1 MAMAPAGPLCENH
14 AATRIRPLS
23 RHTLAREEFLTM
35 DLNEIIEYLQTVALS
50 VGAEIHSPWFYLQ
63 FGLILTAGGIAFAA
77 DAALQA
83 RVDTTSLAM
92 RWPLPLRR
100 LAHVLVIS
108 LSTIIF
114 AALVIAARLIMS
126 HSTWPSRSY
135 LLVVAAKL
143 ALAWLAIR
151 LVTSVIRNAFLVK
164 LISLSAWLIAALSVI
179 GQLDAAVE
187 ALDSV
192 AIVLGGLRLTPL
204 LVIKLGL
211 LLVIAL
217 WLTNIASNFVESR
230 INRSADLTPSI
241 QVLLVKMIRMGLLVV
256 TVAIALSAVGIN
268 LSALAVF
275 SGAVGVGIGIGLQKI
290 VANFISGIILL
301 ADKSVKPGDLVTIG
315 DSSGRISAM
324 KTRYISVAAGDGREF
339 LIPNEDLVTQKV
351 TNWTYT
357 DKNTLVKVTFSTNY
371 DADPRQVCKLAI
383 EIAASSPRAI
393 KSKAPGCI
401 LTEFAEAGM
410 KFSLTFWI
418 ADPDGMDNVKSDV
431 MLSLWE
437 AFKRE
442 GIKVPYPVREIRVRG
457 GALPV
462 DATMEVSN

>member
-1 MAMAPAGPLCENH
+1 
-14 AATRIRPLS
+14 
-23 RHTLAREEFLTM
+23 M
-35 DLNEIIEYLQTVALS
+35 DLNDVIEYLRTVARS
-50 VGAEIHSPWFYLQ
+50 VGAEISSPFFYLQ
-63 FGLILTAGGIAFAA
+63 FGLILAAAGIAFAA
-77 DAALQA
+77 NAALQA
-83 RVDTTSLAM
+83 RVDNDNLAT
-92 RWPLPLRR
+92 RWPPPLRR
-100 LAHVLVIS
+100 LAHVLVES
-108 LSTIIF
+108 FSTVVF
-114 AALVIAARLIMS
+114 AILVIAARIAMY

-135 LLVVAAKL
+135 MLVVAAKL
-143 ALAWLAIR
+143 ALAWLVIR

-164 LISLSAWLIAALSVI
+164 LISLVAWLIAALSI
-179 GQLDAAVE
+179 INQLDPAID

-192 AIVLGGLRLTPL
+192 SIVLGGLRLTPL

-211 LLVIAL
+211 LLIAAL
-217 WLTNIASNFVESR
+217 WLTNIASNFAESR
-230 INRSADLTPSI
+230 INQSSDLTPSI
-241 QVLLVKMIRMGLLVV
+241 QVLLMKMIRMGLMI
-256 TVAIALSAVGIN
+256 VAIAIALGAVGIN

-275 SGAVGVGIGIGLQKI
+275 SGAVGVGVGIGLQKI

-357 DKNTLVKVTFSTNY
+357 DKNTLVKVNFGTNY
-371 DADPRQVCKLAI
+371 DSDPRQVCKLAA
-383 EIAASSPRAI
+383 EIAATAPRAI
-393 KSKAPGCI
+393 KSKPPGCI
-401 LTEFAEAGM
+401 LTEFAETGM

-418 ADPDGMDNVKSDV
+418 GDPDGMDNVKSEV
-431 MLSLWE
+431 MLALWE

-462 DATMEVSN
+462 DTTVEVPN

>member
-1 MAMAPAGPLCENH
+1 
-14 AATRIRPLS
+14 
-23 RHTLAREEFLTM
+23 M
-35 DLNEIIEYLQTVALS
+35 DLNDIIEYLRTVARS
-50 VGAEIHSPWFYLQ
+50 VGAEISSPFFYLQ
-63 FGLILTAGGIAFAA
+63 FGLILTAAGIAFAA
-77 DAALQA
+77 NKALQA
-83 RVDTTSLAM
+83 RVDNDSLAK
-92 RWPLPLRR
+92 RWPLPLRH
-100 LAHVLVIS
+100 LAHVLVES
-108 LSTIIF
+108 FSTVVF
-114 AALVIAARLIMS
+114 AVLVIAARVAMY

-135 LLVVAAKL
+135 MLVVAAKL
-143 ALAWLAIR
+143 ALAWLIIR

-164 LISLSAWLIAALSVI
+164 LISVSAWIIAALSVI
-179 GQLDAAVE
+179 NQLDPAVD

-192 AIVLGGLRLTPL
+192 SIVLGGLRLTPL
-204 LVIKLGL
+204 VVIKLGL
-211 LLVIAL
+211 LLIAAL
-217 WLTNIASNFVESR
+217 WLTNVASNFAENR
-230 INRSADLTPSI
+230 INQSTDLTPSI
-241 QVLLVKMIRMGLLVV
+241 QVLLVKMIRMGLLI
-256 TVAIALSAVGIN
+256 VAIAVALSAVGIN

-357 DKNTLVKVTFSTNY
+357 DKNTLVKVNFSTNY
-371 DADPRQVCKLAI
+371 ESDPRQVCKLAI
-383 EIAASSPRAI
+383 DIAAAAPRAI
-393 KSKAPGCI
+393 KSKAPSCI
-401 LTEFAEAGM
+401 LAEFAETGM
-410 KFSLTFWI
+410 KFALTFWI

-437 AFKRE
+437 TFKRE
-442 GIKVPYPVREIRVRG
+442 GIRVPYPVREIRVRG

-462 DATMEVSN
+462 DTTVEVSN